1 MKKEVEISPYDYR
14 MIYARSIIDE
24 FTTAIDGITISADFP
39 EIIEEILKCKGAII
53 CTGMGK
59 AGIAM
64 RKFSS
69 TLCSFGIPSS
79 YIHPGEA
86 SHGDLG
92 MITPNDILFVAST
105 SGKTREIL
113 EIIDLARAIHVKK
126 IIGITSHIDSPIRK
140 RADLILDMGY
150 IVEAGHL
157 HLAPTSSILILLALT
172 DCVALTVAKE
182 KGVTVEEYSLRHHS
196 GYLGAKAREE
206 ARKSSRK
213 SS

>member
-24 FTTAIDGITISADFP
+24 FTVAIDSIAISPDFP
-39 EIIEEILKCKGAII
+39 KIVEEILGCRGKTVV
-53 CTGMGK
+53 TGIGK

-64 RKFSS
+64 KKFSS
-69 TLCSFGIPSS
+69 TLCSFGIPSC
-79 YIHPGEA
+79 YIHPGES

-113 EIIDLARAIHVKK
+113 EIIELARAIHVKK
-126 IIGITSHIDSPIRK
+126 VIGITSHIDSPIRK
-140 RADLILDMGY
+140 KADFILDMGM
-150 IVEAGHL
+150 IIEAGHL
-157 HLAPTSSILILLALT
+157 HLAPTTSILVMLALT
-172 DCVALTVAKE
+172 DCLALMVAKE
-182 KGVTVEEYSLRHHS
+182 KGVTVEEYALRHHS
-196 GYLGAKAREE
+196 GYLGKKAREE